1 MVLATEHK
9 FSVATVDL
17 RVDYMRPAAP
27 RQNLYCMAHIYR
39 LTERIAF
46 FNAQAF
52 NEDPAKPIAVGT
64 GTFMLGANASVPDI
78 LGGPFKVQE
87 DG

>member
-1 MVLATEHK
+1 
-9 FSVATVDL
+9 
-17 RVDYMRPAAP
+17 MRPAAP
-27 RQNLYCMAHIYR
+27 RQHLYCTAYIYR

-52 NEDPAKPIAVGT
+52 NDDPSKPIAVGT
-64 GTFMLGANASVPDI
+64 GTFMLAANASVPDI
-78 LGGPFKVQE
+78 LGSPFTVQD